1 MMKLYGQMHESRSP
15 DAPAYG
21 TIART
26 GSFWTVALQ
35 TKHTDTGTTISGS
48 RSGYGEFPFDQY
60 WGLPVIDFTGESF
73 DRCFEGLK
81 ILESIRVKEDIS
93 LLPALIKAYQDA
105 GYKVHMNGYEGV

>member
-1 MMKLYGQMHESRSP
+1 MPAATTTG
-15 DAPAYG
+15 APAYG

-26 GSFWTVALQ
+26 GKEWTVTLQ

-48 RSGYGEFPFDQY
+48 RSGFGEFPFSEY

-93 LLPALIKAYQDA
+93 LLPAFIKAYQDA
-105 GYKVHMNGYEGV
+105 GYKVHMNGYEAI

>member
-1 MMKLYGQMHESRSP
+1 MPAATTTG
-15 DAPAYG
+15 APAYG

-26 GSFWTVALQ
+26 GKSWSIAFQ